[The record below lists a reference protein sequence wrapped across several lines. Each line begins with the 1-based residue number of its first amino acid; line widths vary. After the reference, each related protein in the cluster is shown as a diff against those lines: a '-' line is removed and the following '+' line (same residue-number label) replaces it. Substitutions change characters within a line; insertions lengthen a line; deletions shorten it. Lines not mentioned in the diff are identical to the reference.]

1 MLLRE
6 LYIQEDNWVTHK
18 DLANMLYKHTG
29 NKQLAIDFY
38 HLESEFDSQDD
49 MQSTGLSA
57 LDIDPFA
64 GDRERVNNILSLNNV
79 HVKVLKMKHNDAYE
93 TLYSLL
99 QSAPVQEAPIGS
111 YGKSGSDHNV
121 FDVDSGY
128 EIPKTSKNPAYT
140 GKPNLS
146 KAKQISTQKMSKQLA
161 LQLHK
166 EKPEI
171 MQDILRFKQAFQYN
185 TPAELTSGDT
195 FNLARVML
203 STGELQDFTKGRFNI
218 GTPVGDGKD
227 DFLKRANV
235 IKIIQKY
242 VKQFDK
248 IFDKVA
254 SKYDLTPND
263 LTAFVYYITGDD
275 DLAATWFEDLKRTL
289 QLDNPYDK

>member
-1 MLLRE
+1 MFLRE

-29 NKQLAIDFY
+29 NKQLAIDFF

-49 MQSTGLSA
+49 MQSTGLTA

-64 GDRERVNNILSLNNV
+64 GDRERVNRILSINKV
-79 HVKVLKMKHNDAYE
+79 PVKVLKMKHNDAYE

-99 QSAPVQEAPIGS
+99 QSAPVSEAPIGS

-128 EIPKTSKNPAYT
+128 QIPKSRQNPNYK
-140 GKPNLS
+140 GDKNLS

-161 LQLHK
+161 MDLHK
-166 EKPEI
+166 QNPDI
-171 MQDILRFKQAFQYN
+171 MQDITRFKELFRRN
-185 TPAELTSGDT
+185 TPPGLVAKDS
-195 FNLARVML
+195 FRLARVML
-203 STGELQDFTKGRFNI
+203 STGELQDFTDGRFNM

-227 DFLKRANV
+227 DNVKRAEI
-235 IKIIQKY
+235 IKLLRGY
-242 VKQFDK
+242 VKQNDK
-248 IFDKVA
+248 IFDRIA
-254 SKYDLTPND
+254 SKHSLTPND

-289 QLDNPYDK
+289 QLSNPYDT